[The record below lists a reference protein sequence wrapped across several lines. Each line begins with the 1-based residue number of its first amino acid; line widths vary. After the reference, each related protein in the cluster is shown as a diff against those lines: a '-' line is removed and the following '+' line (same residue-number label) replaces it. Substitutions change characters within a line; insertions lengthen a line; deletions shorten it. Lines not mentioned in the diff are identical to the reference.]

1 MQQLSQRQLTEYRS
15 DNFEKPIAKIFKKAV
30 DKKLTLKQS
39 VPVHIMKKHGA
50 SQFSF
55 GYAVVR
61 ADKNLTDQ
69 TLRVLSVHSCGLDVV
84 SSYVKVFLC
93 AL

>member
-1 MQQLSQRQLTEYRS
+1 MQQLSQRQFTEYRG
-15 DNFEKPIAKIFKKAV
+15 DNFEKPIKKIFKKAF
-30 DKKLTLKQS
+30 DKTLKLKQS
-39 VPVHIMKKHGA
+39 APVHIMKKHGA
-50 SQFSF
+50 SLFSF

-69 TLRVLSVHSCGLDVV
+69 TLRVLSVHSCGLNVV

>member
-1 MQQLSQRQLTEYRS
+1 MTEYHVE
-15 DNFEKPIAKIFKKAV
+15 NFQTPIAKIFEKAF
-30 DKKLTLKQS
+30 DKTLKLKQS
-39 VPVHIMKKHGA
+39 VPEHIMKKHGA
-50 SQFSF
+50 SLFSF

>member
-1 MQQLSQRQLTEYRS
+1 MTEYRGE
-15 DNFEKPIAKIFKKAV
+15 NFENPIAKTFKKTF
-30 DKKLTLKQS
+30 DKTLTLKQS
-39 VPVHIMKKHGA
+39 VPVHIMKKHGD

-69 TLRVLSVHSCGLDVV
+69 TLRVLSVHSFGLDVV